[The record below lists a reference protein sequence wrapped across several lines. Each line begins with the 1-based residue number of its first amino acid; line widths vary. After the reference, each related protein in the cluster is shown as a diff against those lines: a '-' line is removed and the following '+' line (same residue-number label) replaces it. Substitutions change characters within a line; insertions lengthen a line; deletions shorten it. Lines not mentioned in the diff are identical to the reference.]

1 MGAKPPSS
9 ASWGRALDLGLQFAF
24 SIVVGMALGYYLD
37 RWLETGPVFLFVFL
51 GFGFAAGVRA
61 LFRFARLSASDGTAE
76 QDESDSDGSA

>member
-1 MGAKPPSS
+1 MAARTPSG

-37 RWLETGPVFLFVFL
+37 RWLETEPVFLFVFL

-61 LFRFARLSASDGTAE
+61 LFRFARRSASDETAG
-76 QDESDSDGSA
+76 QDESDSDSSV